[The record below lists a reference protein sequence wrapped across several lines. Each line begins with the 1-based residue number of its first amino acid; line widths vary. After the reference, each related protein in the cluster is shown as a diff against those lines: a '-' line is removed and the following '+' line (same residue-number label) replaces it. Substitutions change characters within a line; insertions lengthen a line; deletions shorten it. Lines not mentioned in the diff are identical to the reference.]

1 MENNLQ
7 KNKKIINEKVSKKAS
22 GKVNEKS
29 KKISGTAKQWLLV
42 SEKTNLYFRNLKKQI
57 REKYGVSFTY
67 DKIVSKM
74 IKCVDKVKF
83 EEEMKRID

>member
-1 MENNLQ
+1 MEI
-7 KNKKIINEKVSKKAS
+7 KTNKKIEVKSKNSIKNKEKVEEKKT
-22 GKVNEKS
+22 
-29 KKISGTAKQWLLV
+29 SGTAKQWLLV

-74 IKCVDKVKF
+74 IRCVDKNKF

>member
-1 MENNLQ
+1 MEI
-7 KNKKIINEKVSKKAS
+7 KTNKKIETSSKNSIKDKEKKT
-22 GKVNEKS
+22 
-29 KKISGTAKQWLLV
+29 SGTAKQWLLV

-74 IKCVDKVKF
+74 IKCVDKAKF

>member
-1 MENNLQ
+1 MEI
-7 KNKKIINEKVSKKAS
+7 KTNKKIETNSKNSIKNKEKKT
-22 GKVNEKS
+22 
-29 KKISGTAKQWLLV
+29 SGTAKQWLLV

-74 IKCVDKVKF
+74 IKCVDKAKF